1 MTFVVKQLIIKIIR
15 IITIDDLSK
24 RKNNIHDK
32 LSLFDNYYSIYFF

>member
-1 MTFVVKQLIIKIIR
+1 MSFVVKQFIIKIIR

-24 RKNNIHDK
+24 RKNNIRDK